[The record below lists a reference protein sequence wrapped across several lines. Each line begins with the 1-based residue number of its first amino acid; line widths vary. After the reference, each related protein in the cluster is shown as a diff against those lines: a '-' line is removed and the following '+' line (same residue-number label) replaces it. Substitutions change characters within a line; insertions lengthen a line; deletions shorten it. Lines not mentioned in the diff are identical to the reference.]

1 MPVDGTKFDRRAL
14 NRRADAH
21 ETRMAYT
28 HDPVGNL
35 VGESVTTYTG
45 SSTAVAT
52 RGWVYDPFGRLVRT
66 TGLVVEDVPLHAT
79 RYRYNGLGMR
89 IMWQDDAD
97 ADGTLESSERY
108 YIMNDER
115 WRPVATFRDQDEHA
129 KEAFVW
135 HAAGAAGLGGS
146 SYIDSVILRDRDNT
160 ACGESCEPWRQE
172 ADGTL
177 EERRFYCQNWRAD
190 VVAVTKSD
198 GTPVEYVRYSAYG
211 EATVHPVADLNM
223 DGVVTSADLQAW
235 TDLKAGGS
243 SASAFG
249 LDLDF
254 DDYYGPG
261 EGDEDLFWESYD
273 ANLGLSGRGRVS
285 TPGVASRIGY
295 AGYQWDQT
303 AGAYHVRYRVY
314 LPEIGRW
321 TRRDPIGYRSH
332 PNLYANVFCAPFAY
346 TDPTGMV
353 AWLAMPTWPPELQP
367 DFIGPSRP
375 TFKAIQQRFPSC
387 PPRPKRGDP
396 DEFWKVINPPHSI
409 FGVTYCKNGMPTAC
423 YNWPEIRAALRP
435 TRDDPGAM
443 GTPRHPGWWQI
454 NAQDRER
461 LIDYALGLVAACI
474 VEHEQHHVTDAICAD
489 SIGVTP
495 VRGYHS
501 GSRGASE
508 RGAYQGEADCL
519 SRAYVLCGDDPIC
532 KATVQN
538 AMRSWNGMAA
548 TREGA
553 ERCGM
558 GDPLDE
564 LLPPK

>member
-135 HAAGAAGLGGS
+135 HAAGAAGFGGS

-198 GTPVEYVRYSAYG
+198 GTPIEHVRYSAYG

-321 TRRDPIGYRSH
+321 TRRDPLGYVDGMGLACYCGTSPLIR
-332 PNLYANVFCAPFAY
+332 F
-346 TDPTGMV
+346 DPTGQYGV
-353 AWLAMPTWPPELQP
+353 TCCLAVLFLTEDIAGRTRTDKWKHCYASCVISRACGGFALVSLCGGAKELH
-367 DFIGPSRP
+367 DL
-375 TFKAIQQRFPSC
+375 
-387 PPRPKRGDP
+387 
-396 DEFWKVINPPHSI
+396 I
-409 FGVTYCKNGMPTAC
+409 FGRFAPPFRKDSWDDMLANASCSHPYVHIPGGVGVLL
-423 YNWPEIRAALRP
+423 ALR
-435 TRDDPGAM
+435 
-443 GTPRHPGWWQI
+443 
-454 NAQDRER
+454 
-461 LIDYALGLVAACI
+461 C
-474 VEHEQHHVTDAICAD
+474 
-489 SIGVTP
+489 
-495 VRGYHS
+495 
-501 GSRGASE
+501 
-508 RGAYQGEADCL
+508 
-519 SRAYVLCGDDPIC
+519 
-532 KATVQN
+532 
-538 AMRSWNGMAA
+538 RSCCDG
-548 TREGA
+548 
-553 ERCGM
+553 
-558 GDPLDE
+558 
-564 LLPPK
+564 KYK